1 MTAYFKSD
9 RGKVRPINEDAGG
22 VFKHPSGQLLTVIAD
37 GMGGHNAGDVA
48 SQMAISQLLKDGM
61 KHQRFHLLK
70 TRSLGYSKQSKRPI
84 KKSLPIP
91 MKMKIVKEWG
101 LL

>member
-37 GMGGHNAGDVA
+37 GRVDTMLV
-48 SQMAISQLLKDGM
+48 MWL
-61 KHQRFHLLK
+61 
-70 TRSLGYSKQSKRPI
+70 
-84 KKSLPIP
+84 
-91 MKMKIVKEWG
+91 VKWPYPVT
-101 LL
+101 